1 MQNDKVHPSKND
13 KTIGWILT
21 TIGIIGVMYAV
32 QTSYS
37 AYSASL
43 NPAIGQ
49 LIVGT
54 LIRSLIPLLFI
65 SSGQYYLSGKNA
77 AKKAKKQASN

>member
-1 MQNDKVHPSKND
+1 MMQNGKVQPSKND

-21 TIGIIGVMYAV
+21 IIGILGILYAIWVSYTANADSFNPSTGRLVMG
-32 QTSYS
+32 
-37 AYSASL
+37 
-43 NPAIGQ
+43 I
-49 LIVGT
+49 

-77 AKKAKKQASN
+77 AKKAKK